1 MRTLRVAVVAPS
13 LDILGGQGVQAKLL
27 VDKLAAEGHDVWL
40 VPINPRFPRGLA
52 WIRRVPYAR
61 TALNELLYLVHLGAL
76 ARADVVHVF
85 SASYW
90 SFLLSPL
97 PAMIA
102 GRLLGKRVLL
112 NYHSGEA
119 GDHLGR
125 WGALVHPWLRLAD
138 EIVVPSE
145 YLRAAFARHGYR
157 VSVIRNT
164 VDTTTFRYRQR
175 QELRP
180 RLLSARNLEAL
191 YRIDNTIEA
200 FALVRGRHPEATLTI
215 AGYGSQE
222 AALRRIAQR
231 AGVAGIRFTGR
242 VEREAMP
249 ALFAEADIFVNSSEV
264 DNQPVSILE
273 AFAAGVPVVSTATG
287 AIAEMVRDGETGLTV
302 PPGDPAALAKA
313 VFRLLEDGE
322 LATRIACAAR
332 REVEQYTWSCCR
344 DLWLAVYEGSGP

>member
-1 MRTLRVAVVAPS
+1 MNTLRLAVVAPS

-27 VDKLAAEGHDVWL
+27 VDELAAEDYKAWL

-52 WIRRVPYAR
+52 WLRRVPYAR
-61 TALNELLYLVHLGAL
+61 TAVNELFYGLHLGAL
-76 ARADVVHVF
+76 ARANVVHVF

-90 SFLLSPL
+90 SFLLAPL

-102 GRLLGKRVLL
+102 GRLLGKRVIL

-119 GDHLGR
+119 EDHLGR

-145 YLRAAFARHGYR
+145 YLRETFARHGYR
-157 VSVIRNT
+157 VSVIRNA
-164 VDTTTFRYRQR
+164 VDTTSFRYRQR
-175 QELRP
+175 RALRP

-200 FALVRGRHPEATLTI
+200 FALVRGHHPEATLTI
-215 AGYGSQE
+215 AGSGSHE
-222 AALRRIAQR
+222 AALRRTAQR
-231 AGVAGIRFTGR
+231 PGMAGIRFAGR

-249 ALFAEADIFVNSSEV
+249 TLYDEADIFVNSSEI

-273 AFAAGVPVVSTATG
+273 AFAAGVPVVTTATG

-302 PPGDPAALAKA
+302 PPGDPPALAKA
-313 VFRLLEDGE
+313 VFRLLEDSQ
-322 LATRIACAAR
+322 LATRIAYAAH
-332 REVEQYTWSCCR
+332 REVQEYTWSRCR
-344 DLWLAVYEGSGP
+344 DRWLALYQESAP